1 MTSNDDNK
9 ITNTDLYNKKYSVD
23 ELEKNVF
30 HLNRKILLLTQTLTA
45 EFCVKHIFEI
55 DIESGSEDSYLFDKN
70 YILERQTHI
79 TDEEFYAAYKLYYTE

>member
-1 MTSNDDNK
+1 
-9 ITNTDLYNKKYSVD
+9 
-23 ELEKNVF
+23 
-30 HLNRKILLLTQTLTA
+30 
-45 EFCVKHIFEI
+45 VKHIFEI